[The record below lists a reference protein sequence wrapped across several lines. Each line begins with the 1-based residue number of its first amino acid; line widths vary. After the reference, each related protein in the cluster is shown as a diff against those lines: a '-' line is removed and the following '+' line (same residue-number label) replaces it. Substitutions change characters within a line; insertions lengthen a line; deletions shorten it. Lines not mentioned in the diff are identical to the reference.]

1 MRLRKSS
8 MFLSA
13 LQKNISGF
21 FLPLFIFM
29 LLFLLEAGGVKAQ
42 TTPVKKTVLVL
53 SPFQF
58 DLATNLIAAQTM
70 REEFGKAT
78 DLSLDVYYEYLDFN
92 RFSDS
97 AYQQK
102 IFDLLIAKY
111 KNKQVDLVVVGSE
124 TMLYLWLTQRA
135 EILPNTPIVF
145 FDVFTE
151 HLNGLELPANMTGV
165 SGTEDCTKS
174 IRWFLDAMP
183 EVNEVVLVMGAGKI
197 EQGFFDHIQKLQ
209 ENMKGQ
215 VKFTDLS
222 GLPLAEISE
231 RVAKLPKTSIVF
243 YHPMFEDAEGNK
255 YRPLEAIRELTI
267 VSSVP
272 VMGGYDQFI
281 GTGIIGG
288 YMYSIDQQARDAA
301 QISLRILRGE
311 TSSSVP
317 IAKNQ
322 SDRFVFDHLA
332 LQRFDIPLSL
342 LPTDSIVKNRQYSFW
357 ELYRAEII
365 LVIASFTFLM
375 FLVVIL
381 GITTKRLSQA
391 KTALNHLNEDLES
404 QVQERT
410 AALSQNNRELELE
423 IAERKQAEE
432 QLRESEERFR
442 SLLDS
447 QEGNI
452 MVLDFDGMHHYANQV
467 SVSSIK
473 GSVTTQDIIGKRLHD
488 LYPARVADWQLEQ
501 TQRVFTTGQGF
512 SGDFEVCMEDQ
523 ISWWHLNLQ
532 PVRNGL
538 GQVVH
543 VMVNSFNITER
554 KQMEDALRESES
566 RFRGYFELP
575 LGGRA
580 ITSPTKGWLDVNS
593 ELCDMLGYTKAELM
607 QMTWAE
613 LTHPDDIAIDMAQ
626 FNRVMAGEIDG
637 YTIGK
642 RFIHK
647 SGRSIHTHLAVQCMR
662 HPDQTVDY
670 FMALLL
676 DITKLKQ
683 AEEEIKMLN
692 ATLEQRVEERT
703 FELVHANRVK
713 DEFLASMSHE
723 LRTPLN
729 AISGYSQL
737 LLEGLHGS
745 INERQQRDLGIVR
758 SSCDHLLGLIT
769 DILDVS
775 KIESGQFTLHLESVD
790 VNEVCKASMVFVN
803 QFAEQKNIEMDYSTS
818 EDEPV
823 ILADAKRLKQILVNL
838 LNNAVKFTPEKG
850 RIKLEVRTDVSAG
863 LMRFSVT
870 DTGIGISAEDL
881 PKLFKPFVQLDG
893 SLSRQ
898 YQGTGLGLSLVK
910 RLVEIQGGSVDVQS
924 EAGVG
929 SCFTFVLPWQDVSM
943 DNKGRDLI
951 VADDQNGR
959 LMTTPHAKVLIADD
973 NEVNVMVV
981 RDYLESF
988 GYQVSVA
995 FDGAEV
1001 LSKVEQEIP
1010 DVILMD
1016 IQMPHVNGVELTRRL
1031 RFDPRF
1037 ATVPIIALTA
1047 LALSGDRE
1055 RCFEAGMNEYMS
1067 KPVSLKEVRTMVE
1080 RFLIRA

>member
-1 MRLRKSS
+1 MNIAYAVSLAISAAICLTVALVAFHRRTAPGASGLLLYMASCTIWAGTYAIRWSTS
-8 MFLSA
+8 EITAQLFWLDATYFGVVQLSTAFLIFA
-13 LQKNISGF
+13 LQFTARPHLLTRRNLMLLGVVPIFTLVMLWTDKWHGLFFGGIPRTTGSIFNGGPVFWLFVIYAYSLIFIAIGIFFRALLHSSGLYRLQVSAALFAGCLPVVGNILSLIGFIPFPNLDLTPFIFMASGLIF
-21 FLPLFIFM
+21 AYSLYGFRMMDIVPVARHKLVDEMMDGIIVLDANQRIVDINPAAQGLIGISNNVIGRAFEDISKTHLRMDQLRDPGVSSLTELCVSENPPRNIELQILPLFDTR
-29 LLFLLEAGGVKAQ
+29 Q
-42 TTPVKKTVLVL
+42 RL
-53 SPFQF
+53 S
-58 DLATNLIAAQTM
+58 
-70 REEFGKAT
+70 GH
-78 DLSLDVYYEYLDFN
+78 
-92 RFSDS
+92 
-97 AYQQK
+97 
-102 IFDLLIAKY
+102 LLI
-111 KNKQVDLVVVGSE
+111 LH
-124 TMLYLWLTQRA
+124 
-135 EILPNTPIVF
+135 
-145 FDVFTE
+145 DVT
-151 HLNGLELPANMTGV
+151 
-165 SGTEDCTKS
+165 
-174 IRWFLDAMP
+174 
-183 EVNEVVLVMGAGKI
+183 
-197 EQGFFDHIQKLQ
+197 
-209 ENMKGQ
+209 
-215 VKFTDLS
+215 
-222 GLPLAEISE
+222 
-231 RVAKLPKTSIVF
+231 
-243 YHPMFEDAEGNK
+243 
-255 YRPLEAIRELTI
+255 
-267 VSSVP
+267 
-272 VMGGYDQFI
+272 
-281 GTGIIGG
+281 
-288 YMYSIDQQARDAA
+288 
-301 QISLRILRGE
+301 
-311 TSSSVP
+311 
-317 IAKNQ
+317 
-322 SDRFVFDHLA
+322 
-332 LQRFDIPLSL
+332 
-342 LPTDSIVKNRQYSFW
+342 
-357 ELYRAEII
+357 
-365 LVIASFTFLM
+365 
-375 FLVVIL
+375 
-381 GITTKRLSQA
+381 
-391 KTALNHLNEDLES
+391 
-404 QVQERT
+404 
-410 AALSQNNRELELE
+410 
-423 IAERKQAEE
+423 ERKRAEE
-432 QLRESEERFR
+432 QLRESEEKFR
-442 SLLDS
+442 SLLES

-452 MVLDFDGMHHYANQV
+452 MLLDFDGVHHYVNQV
-467 SVSSIK
+467 SVGSIN
-473 GSVTTQDIIGKRLHD
+473 GSYTTQDIIGKRLHD
-488 LYPARVADWQLEQ
+488 LYPASVADWQLEQ
-501 TQRVFTTGQGF
+501 TQRVFTTGQGL
-512 SGDFEVCMEDQ
+512 SGDFKVCMENQ
-523 ISWWHLNLQ
+523 VSWWHLNLQ
-532 PVRNGL
+532 PMRNAS
-538 GQVVH
+538 GQITQ
-543 VMVNSFNITER
+543 VMVNSLNITER

-626 FNRVMAGEIDG
+626 FNRVMAGEING

-647 SGRSIHTHLAVQCMR
+647 SGRSVHTHLAVQCMR

-790 VNEVCKASMVFVN
+790 VSDVCKASMEFVN

-929 SCFTFVLPWQDVSM
+929 SCFTFVLPWQDVST

-951 VADDQNGR
+951 VADDQKGR

-1031 RFDPRF
+1031 RTDPRF

-1047 LALSGDRE
+1047 LALPGDRE

-1067 KPVSLKEVRTMVE
+1067 KPVSLKEVRTIVE

>member
-1 MRLRKSS
+1 MNITYAVSLVISTCISLIIALVALNRRTALGASGLVFYTLCCAVWAGTYAVRWMTSDIAAQIFWLDATYFGVVGLS
-8 MFLSA
+8 TAFLIFA
-13 LQKNISGF
+13 LQFTERSHVITRRSLALFSIVPILTLVMLWTDRWFGLFFGGVPRTTGSIFNGGPAFWLFVVYAYVLIFIAIGIFFQAFWRSSGLYRLQLAAIVFAGCLPVVGNILSLAGFIPFPNLDLTPFIFMASGSIF
-21 FLPLFIFM
+21 AYGLFGFRLMDVVPIARHKLVDEMMDGIIVLDANQRIVDINPAAQGLIGISNNVIGRAFEDISKTHLRMDQLRDSGVSSLTELCVSENPPCNIELQILPLFD
-29 LLFLLEAGGVKAQ
+29 ARQK
-42 TTPVKKTVLVL
+42 L
-53 SPFQF
+53 S
-58 DLATNLIAAQTM
+58 
-70 REEFGKAT
+70 GH
-78 DLSLDVYYEYLDFN
+78 
-92 RFSDS
+92 
-97 AYQQK
+97 
-102 IFDLLIAKY
+102 LLI
-111 KNKQVDLVVVGSE
+111 LH
-124 TMLYLWLTQRA
+124 
-135 EILPNTPIVF
+135 
-145 FDVFTE
+145 DVT
-151 HLNGLELPANMTGV
+151 
-165 SGTEDCTKS
+165 
-174 IRWFLDAMP
+174 
-183 EVNEVVLVMGAGKI
+183 
-197 EQGFFDHIQKLQ
+197 
-209 ENMKGQ
+209 
-215 VKFTDLS
+215 
-222 GLPLAEISE
+222 
-231 RVAKLPKTSIVF
+231 
-243 YHPMFEDAEGNK
+243 
-255 YRPLEAIRELTI
+255 
-267 VSSVP
+267 
-272 VMGGYDQFI
+272 
-281 GTGIIGG
+281 
-288 YMYSIDQQARDAA
+288 
-301 QISLRILRGE
+301 
-311 TSSSVP
+311 
-317 IAKNQ
+317 
-322 SDRFVFDHLA
+322 
-332 LQRFDIPLSL
+332 
-342 LPTDSIVKNRQYSFW
+342 
-357 ELYRAEII
+357 
-365 LVIASFTFLM
+365 
-375 FLVVIL
+375 
-381 GITTKRLSQA
+381 
-391 KTALNHLNEDLES
+391 
-404 QVQERT
+404 
-410 AALSQNNRELELE
+410 
-423 IAERKQAEE
+423 ERKRAEE
-432 QLRESEERFR
+432 QLRESEEKFR
-442 SLLDS
+442 SLLES

-452 MVLDFDGMHHYANQV
+452 MLLDFDGVHHYVNQV
-467 SVSSIK
+467 SVGSIN
-473 GSVTTQDIIGKRLHD
+473 GSYTTQDIIGKRLHD
-488 LYPARVADWQLEQ
+488 LYPASVADWQLEQ
-501 TQRVFTTGQGF
+501 TQRVFTTGQGL
-512 SGDFEVCMEDQ
+512 SGDFKVCMENQ
-523 ISWWHLNLQ
+523 VSWWHLNLQ
-532 PVRNGL
+532 PMRNAS
-538 GQVVH
+538 GQIAQ
-543 VMVNSFNITER
+543 VMVNSLNITER

-626 FNRVMAGEIDG
+626 FNRVMAGEING

-647 SGRSIHTHLAVQCMR
+647 SGRSVHTHLAVQCMR

-703 FELVHANRVK
+703 VELVRANRVK

-850 RIKLEVRTDVSAG
+850 RIKLEVRTDISAG

-929 SCFTFVLPWQDVSM
+929 SCFTFVLPWQDVST

-951 VADDQNGR
+951 VADDQKGR

-1031 RFDPRF
+1031 RTDPRF

-1047 LALSGDRE
+1047 LALPGDRE

-1067 KPVSLKEVRTMVE
+1067 KPVSLKEVRTIVE